1 MEFGGE
7 EENQNGDESR
17 FPFRL
22 YNMLEQAHTEG
33 YEAVVSWLPNGRAF
47 RVHKREEFMKRIAQK
62 YCNVTKYKSFLRQLN
77 LYKFER
83 ESQGPDKGKNCL
95 IRCPNPLFVQK
106 LTNSYSNLFRL
117 LFSPSIPERKSKSN
131 RCDQKGFLPWKGNV

>member
-1 MEFGGE
+1 MRHKIEVKKSINKNDMMEFGGE

-47 RVHKREEFMKRIAQK
+47 RVHKRQEFM
-62 YCNVTKYKSFLRQLN
+62 
-77 LYKFER
+77 
-83 ESQGPDKGKNCL
+83 
-95 IRCPNPLFVQK
+95 
-106 LTNSYSNLFRL
+106 
-117 LFSPSIPERKSKSN
+117 
-131 RCDQKGFLPWKGNV
+131 